1 MKMLLIGI
9 CLVSLL
15 ISIPGFIH
23 KAGYSFF
30 RGLIPG
36 YNIYL
41 FFSILDFSPILLII
55 FSLGLVFLPDRAFV
69 ATLFF
74 AILPFIVCECFG
86 KGKISGFFTLFF
98 PFIMY
103 PFLAY
108 FSGNYVYAFSDV
120 KVSFIR
126 RNKILCFSLII
137 FSVYMYANF
146 IRLIEGNKFIDK
158 NSEHYVNDIYMS
170 DGRIYKNYLNENEK
184 KMYMYMLDSA
194 REGLRGGEIN
204 FDEFGC
210 RNYDDCSGL
219 VATSHDA
226 LLIDH
231 PELITYAGYT
241 LRGDDNKFYLSIDF
255 AQNNMLAVRL
265 AELKIS
271 REIDNLKKKTKNMNE
286 REKIEYVYDWV
297 GRNNTYDDTF
307 TWTAKN
313 QSIYNV
319 FIHNNAV
326 CAGFA
331 KTSQVIFQNIGVESY
346 IIIGNTTGPHMWNI
360 VRYGDKYYYYDST
373 VAASA
378 HNQGESWYYNGL
390 IQEKMNDYISAYVD
404 WYPEVSKVNGL
415 YVS

>member
-1 MKMLLIGI
+1 
-9 CLVSLL
+9 
-15 ISIPGFIH
+15 
-23 KAGYSFF
+23 
-30 RGLIPG
+30 
-36 YNIYL
+36 
-41 FFSILDFSPILLII
+41 
-55 FSLGLVFLPDRAFV
+55 
-69 ATLFF
+69 
-74 AILPFIVCECFG
+74 
-86 KGKISGFFTLFF
+86 
-98 PFIMY
+98 
-103 PFLAY
+103 
-108 FSGNYVYAFSDV
+108 
-120 KVSFIR
+120 
-126 RNKILCFSLII
+126 
-137 FSVYMYANF
+137 
-146 IRLIEGNKFIDK
+146 
-158 NSEHYVNDIYMS
+158 
-170 DGRIYKNYLNENEK
+170 
-184 KMYMYMLDSA
+184 
-194 REGLRGGEIN
+194 
-204 FDEFGC
+204 
-210 RNYDDCSGL
+210 
-219 VATSHDA
+219 
-226 LLIDH
+226 
-231 PELITYAGYT
+231 
-241 LRGDDNKFYLSIDF
+241 
-255 AQNNMLAVRL
+255 
-265 AELKIS
+265 
-271 REIDNLKKKTKNMNE
+271 MNE